1 MFSHGEGRPGIFNN
15 LSLLPTCALLC
26 TASCSQHPST
36 SFVRLSATI
45 LL

>member
-26 TASCSQHPST
+26 TASFSQHPST